1 MESSLG
7 MPEYKADTA
16 WFLSPSPKT
25 SRNFAWTPMWRWADT
40 TQYLDEV
47 TLACDS
53 QGNKVVSFNGNG
65 WHGRWFLDNTSPG
78 LGAKLRVDPWVH
90 DLDWDQRHGPELE
103 RHPLGPAHQV
113 PEGDDSL
120 KHQVPDPAA
129 VPDSVRSLIRVTAP
143 RPWRVTDLQHRAPER
158 APPFPR
164 VENCRWL

>member
-7 MPEYKADTA
+7 MPEYKADSA

-65 WHGRWFLDNTSPG
+65 WHGRWFLDNSRPG
-78 LGAKLRVDPWVH
+78 LGARLHVELNVR
-90 DLDWDQRHGPELE
+90 GPDD
-103 RHPLGPAHQV
+103 PAHNKWVDFQNV
-113 PEGDDSL
+113 PGSTTWIGIKDMDLSW
-120 KHQVPDPAA
+120 
-129 VPDSVRSLIRVTAP
+129 SVILSALPTRSLRETIP
-143 RPWRVTDLQHRAPER
+143 
-158 APPFPR
+158 
-164 VENCRWL
+164 